1 MPENKIIH
9 IGVKTALVLTILYQ
23 PFFVFPHKRNDVGLF
38 FPAVPT
44 EIRGYLVGE
53 IGVDLTVK
61 KLQNRIVKY
70 LFQSF
75 VALISRALSISVTYP
90 EFAVVELV
98 ALDFLMDGDIQFLGK
113 IIKHPH
119 VVIAGKHLDFDARV
133 AQFGQLTQKPDVT
146 AGRIMPVLKPII
158 KQVTEQE
165 NMRGILPGLIQPGDD
180 FLFPFAT
187 VSDSQ
192 MKVGGEVND

>member
-9 IGVKTALVLTILYQ
+9 IGMKAAFVLTILHQ
-23 PFFVFPHKRNDVGLF
+23 PFLVFAQKRDDVGLF
-38 FPAVPT
+38 FPAAAT
-44 EIRGYLVGE
+44 EIRGYLVRE
-53 IGVDLTVK
+53 IGVDLAVK
-61 KLQNRIVKY
+61 KLQNRIVKN

-75 VALISRALSISVTYP
+75 VALIARAFSVSVTYP
-90 EFAVVELV
+90 KFAVVELV
-98 ALDFLMDGDIQFLGK
+98 TLDFLMDGDTQFLWK

-119 VVIAGKHLDFDARV
+119 VVIAGKHLDIDASV
-133 AQFGQLTQKPDVT
+133 AQFGQLSQKPDVT
-146 AGRIMPVLKPII
+146 AGRKMPVLKPII

-165 NMRGILPGLIQPGDD
+165 NMRGILPGLIQPGYD

-187 VSDSQ
+187 VLDSQ